1 VASHYIATYVLIT
14 DRGGDYGPGTY
25 VNVNWNDV
33 SEAIEVY
40 TAEDFFSGFS
50 LQTSGP
56 SFGSASIDYTVT
68 NYNYKFCEALTLNYF
83 TLTPYAFPYVRQE
96 YIENSFACAVDPT
109 PTCDLQFD
117 DNPTITGASN
127 AASNDGSVTVNATS
141 SNGTIKYALFNFEY
155 GTQGQTSNVFS
166 GLYGAT
172 YTIYAKDSAGCQDTI
187 TVIVPVSETYT
198 FKYFMEFTDIH
209 GKENN
214 GFNHKIEIY
223 ERGYVG
229 SASELQAKGDPFS
242 KKLNADAEDKFF
254 IIRASEL
261 NFTFLSQTSF
271 QYHDLFT
278 EDDRQFLVK
287 HYIDYGSGYELDW
300 TGYLI
305 PFFYSENHVN
315 HVYEVSVTATDG
327 LASLKEL
334 DFVDESGENLKGT
347 VKGIEII
354 SIILKKLGLSL
365 NIRSAINMYD
375 SEFDSA
381 DTDDPLQQVYYDTS
395 VYYDE
400 DGVPE
405 KCDKVL
411 KYILTDY
418 LAVIAQSDNT
428 WIIWR
433 PEELISDFDY
443 RENDPTGSYVS
454 NGNIDPANPIDS
466 PTQDNRLAWKDRSG
480 VLTMLPSYGKFTI
493 NQKLIRNKSLFPSYG
508 FEAEDVRPY
517 IGETFFF
524 YGWGLIIDQGSGMTW
539 GLRVVDRESSKGALY
554 IQWVPFYQDVVVA
567 RKAVTIYNTQ
577 GLCEYSYKDNIRF
590 SFDYLIESIFQF
602 PFLKIEFKLMVG
614 DFFYDPF
621 NANTPWTTDDNGY
634 VSIYTTKVNAWETF
648 EFNVISPSSAGGFGG
663 GQVQVFIKINN
674 AGGFDY
680 ASEAAVRAIDTI
692 DLNIGYKI
700 TMELVSGIRFFYELT
715 YSNESDDVPNIIR
728 PNDYDDPGN
737 LKVWSKIGG
746 GGPSV
751 GIGRHLIDNVIFE
764 VLPDGFQ
771 TPENQEY
778 TIIINP
784 NNKRT
789 LEIETFHGDCPQN
802 IVNAQYAYKN
812 YIKRLDGFTFLPTS
826 AWTRSG
832 YNESD
837 VIQKIMLSTLVGQF
851 SKAGRRLTGNIMGDI
866 YLKPYSVLNDQFDSN
881 RPYLVQGFEELGRL
895 NEYNVDLYEIKESE
909 EANPDGAAFSDEA
922 FGIAFDI

>member
-1 VASHYIATYVLIT
+1 VASHYIASYVLIT
-14 DRGGDYGPGTY
+14 DRGGDYGPATT

-40 TAEDFFSGFS
+40 TAEDLFSGFT

-56 SFGSASIDYTVT
+56 SLGSANIDYTVS
-68 NYNYKFCEALTLNYF
+68 NYSYKFCEGTTLNYF
-83 TLTPYAFPYVRQE
+83 TLTPYIFPYVRQE

-109 PTCDLQFD
+109 PTCDLLFD

-127 AASNDGSVTVNATS
+127 AASNDGSVTVSATS
-141 SNGTIKYALFNFEY
+141 SNGTIKYALFDFQY
-155 GTQGQTSNVFS
+155 GTQGQTSNVFN

-229 SASELQAKGDPFS
+229 ASSELQAKADPFS

-327 LASLKEL
+327 LANLKDLE
-334 DFVDESGENLKGT
+334 FVDDSGENLKGI
-347 VKGIEII
+347 VKGIDII
-354 SIILKKLGLSL
+354 SIILKKLGLNL

-375 SEFDSA
+375 AEFDSA
-381 DTDDPLQQVYYDTS
+381 DTDDPLQQAYYDTS

-443 RENDPTGSYVS
+443 RENDPTGAYVS

-480 VLTMLPSYGKFTI
+480 VLNMLPSYGTFII

-508 FEAEDVRPY
+508 FEPEDVRPY
-517 IGETFFF
+517 IGETYFF
-524 YGWGLIIDQGSGMTW
+524 YGWGLIIDEGSGMTW
-539 GLRVVDRESSKGALY
+539 GLTVVERENSRGALY
-554 IQWVPFYQDVVVA
+554 IQWVPFYSNIIVPA
-567 RKAVTIYNTQ
+567 KTVTIYNTQ
-577 GLCEYSYKDNIRF
+577 GQCSFSYKDSIRF
-590 SFDYLIESIFQF
+590 SFDYMTETVFQW
-602 PFLKIEFKLMVG
+602 PFVLIEFKLKIITISG
-614 DFFYDPF
+614 DYYYDPSVP
-621 NANTPWTTDDNGY
+621 NSPWSTTDSGY
-634 VSIYTTKVNAWETF
+634 ARIYVNR
-648 EFNVISPSSAGGFGG
+648 FNTWVTEEIVVKSPAPPGLTLG
-663 GQVQVFIKINN
+663 GQVQVYIKVTNN
-674 AGGFDY
+674 AGAEY
-680 ASEAAVRAIDTI
+680 ASEAAVKAITTAS
-692 DLNIGYKI
+692 LMSGYKLSAI
-700 TMELVSGIRFFYELT
+700 AGDGLRHFYELVD
-715 YSNESDDVPNIIR
+715 SVEADDPPNILR
-728 PNDYDDPGN
+728 PNDYNALSNTRAWRSFGSGYQG
-737 LKVWSKIGG
+737 LGT
-746 GGPSV
+746 
-751 GIGRHLIDNVIFE
+751 GRQQLDNVIFE
-764 VLPDGFQ
+764 ILPDGFK
-771 TPENQEY
+771 TPES
-778 TIIINP
+778 
-784 NNKRT
+784 
-789 LEIETFHGDCPQN
+789 L
-802 IVNAQYAYKN
+802 
-812 YIKRLDGFTFLPTS
+812 
-826 AWTRSG
+826 
-832 YNESD
+832 
-837 VIQKIMLSTLVGQF
+837 
-851 SKAGRRLTGNIMGDI
+851 
-866 YLKPYSVLNDQFDSN
+866 
-881 RPYLVQGFEELGRL
+881 
-895 NEYNVDLYEIKESE
+895 
-909 EANPDGAAFSDEA
+909 
-922 FGIAFDI
+922 